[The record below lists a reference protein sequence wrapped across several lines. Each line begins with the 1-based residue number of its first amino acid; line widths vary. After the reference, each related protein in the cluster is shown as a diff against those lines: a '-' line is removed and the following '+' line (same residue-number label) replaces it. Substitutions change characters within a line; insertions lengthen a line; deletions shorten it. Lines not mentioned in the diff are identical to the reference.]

1 MAIELYLVR
10 HGNTAFNA
18 DGRLRGLADPPLD
31 DVGERQA
38 AAAAAALSEAAAASI
53 LSSPLQRAARTA
65 EIIADT
71 MGIEHYVDARFNDR
85 DYGFWTGHRKSEVL
99 AEWGTVD
106 AAPGVEPTESVLARV
121 LPALDDLAEHTSDST
136 PLIVVTH
143 DAVIRPVM
151 KRLDPAIALTVPT
164 GSYQRLSYSQ
174 GQWQIDL
181 VDQQPQI

>member
-1 MAIELYLVR
+1 MPRRLPRLPPMMAEFDDDERDAVLAANR
-10 HGNTAFNA
+10 AFY
-18 DGRLRGLADPPLD
+18 
-31 DVGERQA
+31 
-38 AAAAAALSEAAAASI
+38 
-53 LSSPLQRAARTA
+53 RA
-65 EIIADT
+65 
-71 MGIEHYVDARFNDR
+71 FNDR
-85 DYGFWTGHRKSEVL
+85 DYGFWTGHHKSEVL
-99 AEWGTVD
+99 DEWGTVD

-121 LPALDDLAEHTSDST
+121 LPALDDLAEHATNST

-181 VDQQPQI
+181 VDQRPQI

>member
-1 MAIELYLVR
+1 MVIALYLVR

-38 AAAAAALSEAAAASI
+38 AAAAAALSEVAAASI
-53 LSSPLQRAARTA
+53 LSGPLQRAVRTA
-65 EIIADT
+65 EIIAAA
-71 MGIEHYVDARFNDR
+71 MGIEHHVDARFNDR
-85 DYGFWTGHRKSEVL
+85 DYGFWTGHHKSEVL
-99 AEWGTVD
+99 DEWGTVD

-121 LPALDDLAEHTSDST
+121 LPALDDLAEHTTNST

-151 KRLDPAIALTVPT
+151 KRLDPAIALNVPT

-181 VDQQPQI
+181 VDQRPLI